1 MNYNQFKSKGL
12 KTPVSLARGRL
23 RVPIRRQPGSELVYR
38 NQPQR
43 NGRQGNNDNGHSVR
57 NELRILYALRQIIRR
72 ADVDSRRLS
81 ADHEITGPQLLA
93 LTTVANDSDITAKD
107 ISERIHVSPSTVVGV
122 LDRLEQRGLIQRERS
137 EQDRRRVLVNATSQ
151 GRKLVRRVR
160 YPMLE
165 SIQDVLE
172 EMPQRRRDD
181 LASALEKL
189 VAKLQEKAPEA

>member
-1 MNYNQFKSKGL
+1 M
-12 KTPVSLARGRL
+12 
-23 RVPIRRQPGSELVYR
+23 YR
-38 NQPQR
+38 NQPNHSR
-43 NGRQGNNDNGHSVR
+43 NGGNGNGNSVR
-57 NELRILYALRQIIRR
+57 DELRILYALRQIIRR

-93 LTTVANDSDITAKD
+93 LTTIANDRDITAKD

-122 LDRLEQRGLIQRERS
+122 LDRLEQRGLIQRKRS
-137 EQDRRRVLVNATSQ
+137 ERDRRRVLVNATPK

-172 EMPQRRRDD
+172 DLPQRRRDE
-181 LASALEKL
+181 LAGALEKL
-189 VAKLQEKAPEA
+189 VEELQQRAPEEE